1 LSEREERAPSTSART
16 LAIVVARCHRAPA
29 RLRGPA
35 RIATAGAAQAYG
47 GRFALESDRD
57 MSCAGTAEVLHRQLS
72 LLECLAPL
80 RVLVIES
87 DALRGI
93 DYAAL
98 IDSHVAAGVG
108 ATLAF
113 AEESTAGAGGRRAI
127 VTLDGRGRVLRLWDV
142 GKPLRAP
149 NDGSARHVCAGAYVL
164 DRELLVDCL
173 EVDAV
178 EPTSAHDFRADVL
191 PVLLR
196 ANGIAAHRAFAEWP
210 SAGER
215 TRQVSRDAS

>member
-1 LSEREERAPSTSART
+1 MTPSNATPASAAAEVNELSEREGRTPSTSART
-16 LAIVVARCHRAPA
+16 LAIVVARCHRA
-29 RLRGPA
+29 
-35 RIATAGAAQAYG
+35 
-47 GRFALESDRD
+47 
-57 MSCAGTAEVLHRQLS
+57 GTAAVLHRQLS
-72 LLECLAPL
+72 LVECLAPL

-113 AEESTAGAGGRRAI
+113 AEESTADADGRRAI
-127 VTLDGRGRVLRLWDV
+127 VTLNDFGRVLRLRDV
-142 GKPLRAP
+142 GEPLRAP
-149 NDGSARHVCAGAYVL
+149 NDGSARYVCAGAYVL

-173 EVDAV
+173 EVDAA

-210 SAGER
+210 PAGER